1 MALEDRLRY
10 STENCSIART
20 LGIVGEKWTL
30 LVARE
35 AFYGLH
41 RFDEFARVLGCGR
54 AVLTVR
60 LRTLVGEEILE
71 RTPYQQPGTR
81 SRIEYHLTEKGSE
94 LFPVLMALLQW
105 GDRWAA
111 DAAGPAVEITHRGC
125 REPVSMTMTCAA
137 DHGPLTAGDIKPRP
151 GPGARPTG

>member
-30 LVARE
+30 LVVRE
-35 AFYGLH
+35 AFYGLR
-41 RFDEFARVLGCGR
+41 RFDEFARILACGR
-54 AVLTVR
+54 AVLTTR
-60 LRTLVGEEILE
+60 LRTLVDEEILE
-71 RTPYQQPGTR
+71 RTPYQQRGAR
-81 SRIEYHLTEKGSE
+81 SRSEYGLTEKGRE
-94 LFPVLMALLQW
+94 LFPVLMALLAW

-111 DAAGPAVEITHRGC
+111 DPAGPAVEIAHRGC
-125 REPVSMTMTCAA
+125 GEPVSVTMNCAV
-137 DHGPLTAGDIKPRP
+137 DHGLLTVRDIEARP